1 MNLRGARPLLDVEKS
16 REVRP
21 PARFFPVA
29 LALLLLFANAYME
42 RYLTDDP
49 DGFYIHLF
57 LFLHAAL
64 CAAIATEYFANVTAE
79 ILAKTAVFPVRPWTR
94 FVFVVGSLLRQPA
107 LRTLWAVDA
116 FSLAII
122 FRSTSASLI
131 IAPAAFTV
139 LFLCLIT
146 LASLVFLVVT
156 RLQHRMAA
164 VAFAG
169 AWGAVA
175 ILLVS
180 TLFRVPSL
188 LQNLPLLHSIAQAIQ
203 SAGAGSAGSSILHFI
218 PPFLVIV
225 AAALAGRRYA

>member
-1 MNLRGARPLLDVEKS
+1 MNLQVARPLLDVEKS
-16 REVRP
+16 RGVRP

-29 LALLLLFANAYME
+29 LALLLLFANAYTE

-64 CAAIATEYFANVTAE
+64 CAAIATEHFANVTAE
-79 ILAKTAVFPVRPWTR
+79 ILAKTAVFPVDPWTR
-94 FVFVVGSLLRQPA
+94 FVFVMGSLLRQPA
-107 LRTLWAVDA
+107 LRVLWAVDA

-122 FRSTSASLI
+122 FRHTTASLI
-131 IAPAAFTV
+131 VAPVAFTV
-139 LFLCLIT
+139 LYLCLLT

-156 RLQHRMAA
+156 RLQHRVAV

-180 TLFRVPSL
+180 TLFHVPSL
-188 LQNLPLLHSIAQAIQ
+188 LQNLPLLHSIAQAIM
-203 SAGAGSAGSSILHFI
+203 SAGAGSTGSSIVHFI
-218 PPFLVIV
+218 LPLLVTGGAV
-225 AAALAGRRYA
+225 LAGRRYA